1 MKRSEQRS
9 RKKKWY
15 KIPLFILLAIVLL
28 AGGWGIYTWNNAKQT
43 VNKKMYQQVDAIDH
57 SLSKKKVKEREQLNV
72 LILGIDSKSGS
83 TGRSDSLMVMTL
95 KPETNSMQ
103 LISIPRDTRTL
114 IVGKGFDDRIKIGRA
129 SCREGVELKERD
141 E

>member
-1 MKRSEQRS
+1 MGRVKKRITKR
-9 RKKKWY
+9 KWY
-15 KIPLFILLAIVLL
+15 KIPLIIIGISLLLGIV
-28 AGGWGIYTWNNAKQT
+28 WGVYTWNNAKQT
-43 VNKKMYQQVDAIDH
+43 VNKKMYQEVDTIDH
-57 SLSKKKVKEREQLNV
+57 KLSKKKVKEREQLNI
-72 LILGIDSKSGS
+72 LILGIDSKTGS
-83 TGRSDSLMVMTL
+83 SGRSDSLMVMTL

-114 IVGKGFDDRIKIGRA
+114 IVGKGFEDRIKIGRA